1 MTETE
6 FVRFVAKSKRE
17 IIYFIANNK
26 KIQIWSLKTAIFNL
40 HLLILLGFSSWIV
53 ISKTILRQTFFSFL
67 NNFSPGHILEI

>member
-26 KIQIWSLKTAIFNL
+26 KNTNLKFKNC
-40 HLLILLGFSSWIV
+40 
-53 ISKTILRQTFFSFL
+53 
-67 NNFSPGHILEI
+67 NF